1 MQNMPTQSQQ
11 MVNDTGLAGKV
22 IIVTGGGAIGDGIS
36 NGRAACILC
45 ARAGAHVVVVG
56 RNLRPAQRTVDM
68 ISAEGGVA
76 TAITG
81 DVTNERDCQR
91 IVEQTLARF
100 GRLDGLD
107 NNVGEAVPGTVV
119 TMDMQ
124 TYHEYMALNVESQIL
139 MSRHAIPAMKATA
152 GGGSIVNISSV
163 SALRPKGNA
172 LIYSVAKGANISL
185 TQAMAVDHA
194 KDHIRVNCVVIGPV
208 YTPAVQGQGLSEERR
223 RQRANASLLKIE
235 GTGWDTGHVVRFLL
249 SDQARFVTG
258 QAIVVDGGV
267 TLVGPER

>member
-1 MQNMPTQSQQ
+1 MTMDPRL

-22 IIVTGGGAIGDGIS
+22 VIVTGGGAFDEGIS
-36 NGRAACILC
+36 NGRGASILC

-56 RNLRPAQRTVDM
+56 RSQGPAQKTVDM
-68 ISAEGGVA
+68 IVAEGGSA
-76 TAITG
+76 AAITG
-81 DVTNERDCQR
+81 DVVKEEDCRR
-91 IVEQTLARF
+91 IVEQTVERF

-107 NNVGEAVPGTVV
+107 NNVGESTPGTVV
-119 TMDMQ
+119 TMDMAK
-124 TYHEYMALNVESQIL
+124 YREYMAMNVESQIL
-139 MSRHAIPAMKATA
+139 MSRYAIPAMKATA
-152 GGGSIVNISSV
+152 GGGAIVNISSV

-194 KDHIRVNCVVIGPV
+194 KDNVRVNCVVIGPV
-208 YTPAVQGQGLSEERR
+208 YTPSVYGQGLSENHRKRR
-223 RQRANASLLKIE
+223 ADASLLGIE
-235 GTGWDTGHVVRFLL
+235 GTGWDTGHAVRFLL

-267 TLVGPER
+267 TLKGPER

>member
-1 MQNMPTQSQQ
+1 MTQEPQM
-11 MVNDTGLAGKV
+11 MVNDTGLNGKV
-22 IIVTGGGAIGDGIS
+22 VIVTGGGAFDDGIS
-36 NGRAACILC
+36 NGRGASILC

-56 RNLRPAQRTVDM
+56 RSVGPAQKTVDM
-68 ISAEGGVA
+68 IKAEGGDACV
-76 TAITG
+76 ITG
-81 DVTNERDCQR
+81 DVSKEADCKS
-91 IVEQTLARF
+91 IVEQTIAKY

-107 NNVGEAVPGTVV
+107 NNVGESSPGTVI
-119 TMDMQ
+119 TLDMEKWR
-124 TYHEYMALNVESQIL
+124 EYMAMNVESQML
-139 MSRHAIPAMKATA
+139 MSRYAIPAMMET

-172 LIYSVAKGANISL
+172 LIYSVTKGANISL

-194 KDHIRVNCVVIGPV
+194 KDNIRVNCVVIGPV
-208 YTPAVQGQGLSEERR
+208 YTPTVYERGMSEDRR
-223 RQRANASLLKIE
+223 KQRASASLLKIE
-235 GTGWDTGHVVRFLL
+235 GTGWDTGQVVRFLL

>member
-1 MQNMPTQSQQ
+1 MTNQLPPM

-22 IIVTGGGAIGDGIS
+22 VIVTGGSSDGEGIG
-36 NGRAACILC
+36 NGKAAAILC
-45 ARAGAHVVVVG
+45 ARAGASVAVVG
-56 RNLRPAQRTVDM
+56 RRRDAAQDTVDY
-68 ISAEGGVA
+68 IEREGG
-76 TAITG
+76 TAAVVTG
-81 DVTNERDCQR
+81 DVTDEEACKR
-91 IVEQTLARF
+91 IVEETVARF

-107 NNVGEAVPGTVV
+107 NNVGESSPGTVI
-119 TMDMQ
+119 TLDMEKWR
-124 TYHEYMALNVESQIL
+124 EYMAMNVESQML
-139 MSRHAIPAMKATA
+139 MSRYAIPAMMET

-172 LIYSVAKGANISL
+172 LIYSVTKGANISL

-194 KDHIRVNCVVIGPV
+194 KDNIRVNCVVIGPV
-208 YTPAVQGQGLSEERR
+208 YTPTVYERGMSEDRR
-223 RQRANASLLKIE
+223 KQRASASLLKIE
-235 GTGWDTGHVVRFLL
+235 GPGWDTGQVVRFLL

>member
-1 MQNMPTQSQQ
+1 MMA
-11 MVNDTGLAGKV
+11 NDTGLDGKV
-22 IIVTGGGAIGDGIS
+22 VIVTGGGAFDDGIS
-36 NGRAACILC
+36 NGRGASILC

-56 RNLRPAQRTVDM
+56 RSKAPAQRTVDM
-68 ISAEGGVA
+68 IKSEGGSAAVVL
-76 TAITG
+76 G
-81 DVTNERDCQR
+81 DVAKEADCKA

-107 NNVGEAVPGTVV
+107 NNVGEGAPGTVV
-119 TMDMQ
+119 TLDM
-124 TYHEYMALNVESQIL
+124 EAWRDRVALNVESQIL
-139 MSRHAIPAMKATA
+139 MSRYAIPAMIETA

-172 LIYSVAKGANISL
+172 LIYSVTKGANIALS
-185 TQAMAVDHA
+185 QAMAVDHA

-208 YTPAVQGQGLSEERR
+208 YTPTVYERGMSEERR
-223 RQRANASLLKIE
+223 QQRANASLLKIE
-235 GTGWDTGHVVRFLL
+235 GTGWDTGQVVRFLL

-267 TLVGPER
+267 TVVGPER